1 MDIKIKMISDKAI
14 RPTVE
19 NNNIKLNCIDLLTE
33 VGRDGRLVI
42 IYRTGI
48 SIVVP
53 NGYIG
58 ILVPTRLAPI
68 YSLDDAA
75 GIQVFNEGY
84 DGEIIGR
91 YKVNTT
97 SVPSIFEEGEEFA
110 KLIFVPILDINLD
123 IEENYEDKN
132 ERKET
137 TAADNNPDELA
148 NAEERPGE

>member
-1 MDIKIKMISDKAI
+1 MDIKIKIINEKAVL
-14 RPTVE
+14 PTVE
-19 NNNIKLNCIDLLTE
+19 ANNIKLSCIDLLTE

-48 SIVVP
+48 SITVP
-53 NGYIG
+53 TGYVG
-58 ILVPTRLAPI
+58 VLVPTRLAPI

-75 GIQVFNEGY
+75 GLQIFNEGY

-123 IEENYEDKN
+123 IEEYKKDN
-132 ERKET
+132 EQGGTEVTTEEASEPT
-137 TAADNNPDELA
+137 TAEAGIG
-148 NAEERPGE
+148 R